1 MQRERSSR
9 RMATVFDLRAYRQ
22 ESKYFFFDRNDL
34 SRLLTLYSRR
44 VTMGEWKDY
53 AMGTDDGMAMFS
65 VFRRAS
71 DRPAYTVI
79 KVAAGDAGKPEY
91 MIYNGSRRLRRGASL
106 NAVLDLFEPRLKL
119 V

>member
-1 MQRERSSR
+1 
-9 RMATVFDLRAYRQ
+9 MATVFDLRAYRQ
-22 ESKYFFFDRNDL
+22 EPESVFFDRSDL

-53 AMGTDDGMAMFS
+53 AMGTGDGMAMFS

-71 DRPAYTVI
+71 DRPAYTVF
-79 KVAAGDAGKPEY
+79 KFAAGAGGEAEY
-91 MIYNGSRRLRRGASL
+91 MVYDSSRRLRRGASL

>member
-1 MQRERSSR
+1 
-9 RMATVFDLRAYRQ
+9 MATVFDLRAYRQ
-22 ESKYFFFDRNDL
+22 KPRSVFFDRNDL

-44 VTMGEWKDY
+44 VATGEWKDY
-53 AMGTDDGMAMFS
+53 AMATRDGMAVFS

-79 KVAAGDAGKPEY
+79 KVAAGDGGTAEY
-91 MIYNGSRRLRRGASL
+91 TIYDGCRRLRRGTSL
-106 NAVLDLFEPRLKL
+106 NAVLDLFEPRLRL

>member
-1 MQRERSSR
+1 
-9 RMATVFDLRAYRQ
+9 MATVLDFGAYRQ
-22 ESKYFFFDRNDL
+22 EPRFVFFDRHDL

-53 AMGTDDGMAMFS
+53 AMGSGDGMATFS

-71 DRPAYTVI
+71 DRPAYTVV
-79 KVAAGDAGKPEY
+79 KVAAGDRGETEY
-91 MIYNGSRRLRRGASL
+91 MVYDGARRLRRGASL
-106 NAVLDLFEPRLKL
+106 GAVLELFEPRLRL

>member
-1 MQRERSSR
+1 MGACGT
-9 RMATVFDLRAYRQ
+9 RMATVFELRAYRQ
-22 ESKYFFFDRNDL
+22 KPRSVFFDRHDL

-44 VTMGEWKDY
+44 VTTGEWKDY
-53 AMGTDDGMAMFS
+53 AMATGDGMAMFS

-79 KVAAGDAGKPEY
+79 KMAAGDGGDAEY
-91 MIYNGSRRLRRGASL
+91 MIYDGCRRLRRGASL
-106 NAVLDLFEPRLKL
+106 SAVLDLFEPRLRL

>member
-1 MQRERSSR
+1 
-9 RMATVFDLRAYRQ
+9 MATVFDFRAYRRR
-22 ESKYFFFDRNDL
+22 SGSVFFDRGDL

-44 VTMGEWKDY
+44 VILGEWKDY
-53 AMGTDDGMAMFS
+53 AVGAGDGIATFS

-79 KVAAGDAGKPEY
+79 KVAAGDGGELEY
-91 MIYNGSRRLRRGASL
+91 MVYDGCRRLRRGASL
-106 NAVLDLFEPRLKL
+106 SAVLDLFEPRLRL

>member
-1 MQRERSSR
+1 MGACGT

-22 ESKYFFFDRNDL
+22 QPRSVFFDRTDL

-44 VTMGEWKDY
+44 VTSGEWKDY
-53 AMGTDDGMAMFS
+53 AMAAGDGMAMFS

-79 KVAAGDAGKPEY
+79 KMAAGDGGDAEY
-91 MIYNGSRRLRRGASL
+91 MIYDGCRRLRRGASL
-106 NAVLDLFEPRLKL
+106 SAVLDLFEPRLRL